1 MLPRATARGLLL
13 VHRAGRVV
21 SGRRMLAGVSKK
33 VDSWGKGPHQ
43 NDAFPSPGR
52 SPEPCFFAFLE
63 PTQQD
68 DRKCCRQG
76 ALFNEGT
83 VWTEKERV
91 AWATAFVVWGP
102 WGTLLF
108 APKKACQ
115 EWARP
120 RLKPANPIEKYWQ

>member
-33 VDSWGKGPHQ
+33 WILG
-43 NDAFPSPGR
+43 GR
-52 SPEPCFFAFLE
+52 VPIRMTRTPALAGALNRVSFAFLE

-91 AWATAFVVWGP
+91 AWGTAFVVWGP

-108 APKKACQ
+108 ASKKACQ
-115 EWARP
+115 EWPRP

>member
-1 MLPRATARGLLL
+1 M
-13 VHRAGRVV
+13 
-21 SGRRMLAGVSKK
+21 
-33 VDSWGKGPHQ
+33 
-43 NDAFPSPGR
+43 
-52 SPEPCFFAFLE
+52 FFAFLE

-91 AWATAFVVWGP
+91 AWGTAFVVWGP